1 MTVQEKKAR
10 YMLRQQTTK
19 NLLTQ
24 WELTSIMNDPYIP
37 TVRGWIMDEIER
49 RFPEQ
54 FNDWLSNDNALDDST
69 LKDYIKGE

>member
-1 MTVQEKKAR
+1 MTAQEKKAR

-54 FNDWLSNDNALDDST
+54 FNDWLSHDDALDDST